1 MFDLLYFAVAWVMF
15 GVLSFSL
22 LFSCLIHCFVSL
34 VSSFLSSNS
43 TVKLCCKYFLA
54 VSSLSVPGIFVSPAR
69 PEYNFFKPRQTV
81 RKEQY
86 YIGHGKFHTKHQ
98 TKLFLKKVTTSRVFV
113 ALKTIWTYCNLI
125 DIKLGKH
132 MFISIQ

>member
-1 MFDLLYFAVAWVMF
+1 MF

-43 TVKLCCKYFLA
+43 AVKLCCKYFLA
-54 VSSLSVPGIFVSPAR
+54 GSSLSVPGIFVSPAR
-69 PEYNFFKPRQTV
+69 PEYNFFKPRQSV
-81 RKEQY
+81 RKEQF

-98 TKLFLKKVTTSRVFV
+98 TKLFLKKVRTSRIFV
-113 ALKTIWTYCNLI
+113 ALKTIWSYCNLI
-125 DIKLGKH
+125 NTKLR
-132 MFISIQ
+132 

>member
-1 MFDLLYFAVAWVMF
+1 MLDVFDLLYFAGAWIIF

-54 VSSLSVPGIFVSPAR
+54 GSSLSIPGIFVSPAR
-69 PEYNFFKPRQTV
+69 PEYNFFKPIQTV
-81 RKEQY
+81 WKEQY
-86 YIGHGKFHTKHQ
+86 YIGHAKFHIKHQ
-98 TKLFLKKVTTSRVFV
+98 TKLFLKKVGTSRVFL
-113 ALKTIWTYCNLI
+113 ALKTIRSYCNLI
-125 DIKLGKH
+125 NIKLR
-132 MFISIQ
+132 